1 MRGPHNIWRLI
12 RTGATFER
20 TGAMGEVLAALEAPP
35 RLRLI
40 ARVMGWPFKWLGY
53 RGDPELPPITRAI
66 TALGPAYIKFGQV
79 MSTRPDVVGVQMANQ
94 LRMLQDSLPPFPTSV
109 ARATIAEELQRP
121 VEALFTEFSEPVAA
135 ASIAQVHRARRADT
149 GQGSRSR
156 CCGRVSRRPS
166 ARIWTRSISPP
177 R

>member
-1 MRGPHNIWRLI
+1 MV
-12 RTGATFER
+12 
-20 TGAMGEVLAALEAPP
+20 AMEPSLVAVAQPP
-35 RLRLI
+35 L
-40 ARVMGWPFKWLGY
+40 PP
-53 RGDPELPPITRAI
+53 DPELPPITRAI

-135 ASIAQVHRARRADT
+135 ASSVEA
-149 GQGSRSR
+149 
-156 CCGRVSRRPS
+156 
-166 ARIWTRSISPP
+166 
-177 R
+177 